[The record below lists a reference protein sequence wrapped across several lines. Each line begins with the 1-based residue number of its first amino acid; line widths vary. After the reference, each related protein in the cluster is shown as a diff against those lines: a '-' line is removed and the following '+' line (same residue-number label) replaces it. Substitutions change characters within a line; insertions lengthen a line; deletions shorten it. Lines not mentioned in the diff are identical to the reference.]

1 MDSKVIFKKL
11 NFSLIFVLFT
21 AIFTNYISAQKIK
34 VYFNSDRWDKNNAK
48 VVEHLEREAIVGT
61 AFLNDVEL
69 QNGIIEVDIA
79 TTERTRSYPGVL
91 FRVKDQSNYERVY
104 IRPHRSSFYD
114 DAVQYAPMFNGIDS
128 WQLYNGLGKTSSL
141 DILPG
146 KWNHLKIIVAED
158 QARIFWN
165 DETEPA
171 LIIEHLEY
179 GRSKGSLGIS
189 GPINGTAYY
198 SNFSYEIIDDLT
210 LPDMV
215 QRESICGVIDKW
227 TISDPYPYIG
237 ADFTKYPDDK
247 ILSCLKWQN
256 VQANKDGV
264 VDVSRYYSRKSRA
277 ADCIFAKTTI
287 SVESDTLLRVGFGY
301 SDFITVY
308 LNRKPVFLGVSSY
321 QSRDKSFLGIVGYFD
336 NIFLPLTKG
345 KNELMVQVGEYMG
358 GWAFCFRRE
367 DEIFTHHSL
376 EKKWSQNDHI
386 KLPESVVYNPNEGA
400 FYVSNYFNEGNE
412 YLSKLSLDGEILKAE
427 WITGLKMPTGM
438 CLYKNNLYVVDRTT
452 LNIIDTKK
460 DEIIEKIQLEGL
472 KGPNDIAIS
481 GEGIVYISDMPGNSI
496 FKYENGKLEKWLDS
510 VDAPN
515 ALLFENNRLFI
526 GVNGKV
532 LLVNP
537 SNKSVH
543 TFVEFERSALID
555 GIQSDGNGDYLIS
568 DYNGKLYFV
577 TSAGKRTL
585 LLNTATPGIQT
596 ADFTYIPEKKII
608 IIPTFFNNS
617 IVAYKLNN

>member
-1 MDSKVIFKKL
+1 
-11 NFSLIFVLFT
+11 
-21 AIFTNYISAQKIK
+21 
-34 VYFNSDRWDKNNAK
+34 
-48 VVEHLEREAIVGT
+48 
-61 AFLNDVEL
+61 
-69 QNGIIEVDIA
+69 
-79 TTERTRSYPGVL
+79 
-91 FRVKDQSNYERVY
+91 
-104 IRPHRSSFYD
+104 
-114 DAVQYAPMFNGIDS
+114 
-128 WQLYNGLGKTSSL
+128 
-141 DILPG
+141 
-146 KWNHLKIIVAED
+146 
-158 QARIFWN
+158 
-165 DETEPA
+165 
-171 LIIEHLEY
+171 
-179 GRSKGSLGIS
+179 
-189 GPINGTAYY
+189 
-198 SNFSYEIIDDLT
+198 
-210 LPDMV
+210 
-215 QRESICGVIDKW
+215 
-227 TISDPYPYIG
+227 
-237 ADFTKYPDDK
+237 
-247 ILSCLKWQN
+247 
-256 VQANKDGV
+256 
-264 VDVSRYYSRKSRA
+264 
-277 ADCIFAKTTI
+277 
-287 SVESDTLLRVGFGY
+287 
-301 SDFITVY
+301 
-308 LNRKPVFLGVSSY
+308 
-321 QSRDKSFLGIVGYFD
+321 
-336 NIFLPLTKG
+336 
-345 KNELMVQVGEYMG
+345 MVQVGEYMG

-617 IVAYKLNN
+617 IVVYKLNN